1 MVCMMIL
8 SKLIKIAYRNDG
20 VISAYIYGDFG
31 YGKTSY
37 ALWTAY
43 EVLGRWNRVL
53 DYLFFD
59 PFEAVKVMERAIR
72 KGRRLPIIIM
82 DDAGLWLD
90 KMTWWESSKVA
101 FMEFFNL
108 IRSVTAGIIFTTP
121 SEELPKQILNKS
133 FFRIAI
139 TPISIQKVM
148 SMGRNVYEKVME
160 LVERFGLEERFCL
173 ATGYKLKTLPSFY
186 SIVKKEFYDVY
197 PQWYPVYKQYTR
209 KRRKALK
216 IYFERWRSRLKEDSE
231 DRESLFLMAK
241 DMIKQGYK
249 RHEVVKKLVRQGI
262 SKATAYRWIKKI
274 VELEH
279 EINM

>member
-1 MVCMMIL
+1 MVSIMIL
-8 SKLIKIAYRNDG
+8 SKLIKIAYKNDG
-20 VISAYIYGDFG
+20 VISAYVYGDFG

-43 EVLGRWNRVL
+43 EVLGRWDRVL

-59 PFEAVKVMERAIR
+59 PFEAVKVMERVISR
-72 KGRRLPIIIM
+72 DERLPIIIM
-82 DDAGLWLD
+82 DDAGLCLD

-139 TPISIQKVM
+139 TPISIPKVM
-148 SMGRNVYEKVME
+148 SMGRNVYEKAME
-160 LVERFGLEERFCL
+160 LVERFGLEKRFCL

-197 PQWYPVYKQYTR
+197 PQWYPIYKQYSR

-216 IYFERWRSRLKEDSE
+216 IYFERWRSRLKEDSK

-241 DMIKQGYK
+241 DMIEQGCDKYEVARELMK
-249 RHEVVKKLVRQGI
+249 RGI
-262 SKATAYRWIKKI
+262 PRTTAYRWIKKLATI
-274 VELEH
+274 EQEMK
-279 EINM
+279 I